1 MNKPTAGLGL
11 TGSFCTFSSL
21 IRELPALCG
30 QFHVIPV
37 LSQAAATTDTRFG
50 KARELIEQLEELT
63 GERVRTSITETE
75 PFGPQKMLDIM
86 IIAPCTGNTLAKLAN
101 GINDTAVIM
110 AAKSHLRNGGPLLL
124 APSTND
130 ALGAAGKSIGAR
142 LNQKQV
148 YFVPFYQDAY
158 NAKPRSAIASMPH
171 LLPAA
176 LAALEGNQLQP
187 ILLPPKG

>member
-1 MNKPTAGLGL
+1 MNKPIAGLGL

-21 IRELPALCG
+21 VAQLPALCG

-37 LSQAAATTDTRFG
+37 LSKTAATTDTRFG
-50 KARELIEQLEELT
+50 KAHDLVMKLEEIT
-63 GERVRTSITETE
+63 GEKVRTSITETE
-75 PFGPQKMLDIM
+75 PFGPQKTLDIM

-101 GINDTAVIM
+101 GITDTAVTM

-130 ALGAAGKSIGAR
+130 ALGAAAKNIGTL
-142 LNQKQV
+142 LNQKQI
-148 YFVPFYQDAY
+148 YFVPFYQDNY
-158 NAKPRSAIASMPH
+158 NLKPRSAVASMPH

-176 LAALEGNQLQP
+176 LAAMEGKQLQP
-187 ILLPPKG
+187 ILLPPQG